1 MRLFYPPV
9 GARYINRQVLGIFLV
24 ALSILLSIALGDRL
38 IQFLEKAAA
47 GNIPADRVFYIVLL
61 RMPELI
67 QVVLPFA
74 LYIGLLMGLGRLYSS
89 QEMSVLR
96 SGGLHTRT
104 LLMWL
109 LPVIL
114 LVSSVVGI
122 ASISLT
128 PKAKFALEQELVLL
142 QKRIGL
148 SLLQPGIFRIENGG
162 EQVTY
167 SNALA
172 DDDQTILD
180 VFIQR
185 QMADGR
191 QMTVWAEQGQRSQA
205 DAQGRQTLTLK
216 NGRRYVGSAGGA
228 GFATMSFAELQIS
241 IDSAPVLQQV
251 RDIEAL
257 ATSDLLAV
265 PAHRAEWHWRLGL
278 PIFCLVLALL
288 AVAKSTVQPRQGQ
301 YARVGSGM
309 LWMLGYYLL
318 LLLNRWL
325 IETAALPHQLGLWPV
340 HLIFAACAV
349 KGLRDLGLP
358 AAR

>member
-1 MRLFYPPV
+1 MRLFYTPV
-9 GARYINRQVLGIFLV
+9 GARYINRQVLAIFLV
-24 ALSILLSIALGDRL
+24 ALSVLLSVALGDRL
-38 IQFLEKAAA
+38 IEFLQKAAA

-96 SGGLHTRT
+96 SAGLHTNT

-109 LPVIL
+109 MPIIL
-114 LVSSVVGI
+114 LVSLVVGI

-128 PKAKFALEQELVLL
+128 PKAKFALEQELMQL

-172 DDDQTILD
+172 DDGQTILD

-191 QMTVWAEQGQRSQA
+191 QMTVWAEQGRRSQA
-205 DAQGRQTLTLK
+205 DPQGRQTLTLK
-216 NGRRYVGSAGGA
+216 NGRRYVGSPGSA

-241 IDSAPVLQQV
+241 IESAPVLEQV

-265 PAHRAEWHWRLGL
+265 PAHQAEWHWRFGL

-340 HLIFAACAV
+340 HLILAACAA